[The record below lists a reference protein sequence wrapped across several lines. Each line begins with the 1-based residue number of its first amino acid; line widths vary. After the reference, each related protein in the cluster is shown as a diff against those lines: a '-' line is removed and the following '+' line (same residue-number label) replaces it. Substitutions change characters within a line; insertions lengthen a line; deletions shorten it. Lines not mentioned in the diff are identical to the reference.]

1 MRSLNRRKV
10 FLCIAAV
17 IFCMC
22 LVLAGLTL
30 RGYTHTVPITV
41 GPYRKTVF
49 ILLIF
54 FLAAALG
61 FAFHPADSKSVSGT
75 LLIGFSVFWFTGK
88 MLLTVRFP
96 ENALLPVMDQWMP
109 VPLAAFG
116 AGAALWADCFLPVR
130 ENALR
135 LNEKWQLVL
144 ALLLMVI
151 VLLPALEG
159 GFNWDDAFFSVEA
172 QAMRVSGESIFKRVW
187 QEIVDYA
194 RIGRINPF
202 ATFHFLVFYFIPDPR
217 AYRLLLFVLTLLNA
231 GLFYR
236 FLKLW
241 SGSGRT
247 ALLSLMIVPL
257 CFQLRMYH
265 DPLNSYY
272 GLMQVMFCELM
283 GALIFNLKWLKTG
296 KKGSLFLS
304 LLFFLMGLMSYEMF
318 FPFTIFFFITALSCE
333 KKLSAAI
340 RKVIPYVF
348 FAALIFSLSILLRT
362 NITEETAYNGTTF
375 GLNLPVILRTFAY
388 QSGAAFPLRYRTA
401 GYDAGIFGQ
410 TILWNEIFNTSLPVF
425 IKSIRWEDLLACLII
440 AVIFWKTPKEKIEF
454 SFWRLSFG
462 LLLWLLPG
470 LVISLSEKYQ
480 TVLRPGLPY
489 IPIYFSYFG
498 MGMTLY
504 EIIALMGKRFDTHI
518 LGVFFCGI
526 GCAMLLMEQQD
537 NRRVTDMLND
547 IFYYP
552 RKTGEAALQAGIL
565 GNTDGKTILS
575 AVPFSL
581 WEHGWDRE
589 PYQSKFYSLNAR
601 KLVNAVG
608 VMDFID
614 GYRETNDAW
623 VMPPGVELITYEG
636 KPDFGFARS
645 GRLRGTG
652 FDFESNEL
660 ANTMVTDVSYFLSS
674 DTPKGTALF
683 YKTKDGEWKFLD
695 VDNYG
700 WVLNKTEKGTLYKL
714 EEKNSVFFDTI
725 QIITK

>member
-1 MRSLNRRKV
+1 
-10 FLCIAAV
+10 
-17 IFCMC
+17 MC
-22 LVLAGLTL
+22 LILAGLTL
-30 RGYTHTVPITV
+30 RGYTHMVPIIV
-41 GPYRKTVF
+41 GPYRKTLF

-54 FLAAALG
+54 FLTAALG
-61 FAFHPADSKSVSGT
+61 FAFHSFEPKSVCGT
-75 LLIGFSVFWFTGK
+75 LLIGSSVLWFMGK
-88 MLLTVRFP
+88 MLLTARYP
-96 ENALLPVMDQWMP
+96 ENALLPLMDQWMP
-109 VPLAAFG
+109 IPVAAFG

-130 ENALR
+130 ENVLR
-135 LNEKWQLVL
+135 LSEKWQLL
-144 ALLLMVI
+144 FALLLMVI

-217 AYRLLLFVLTLLNA
+217 VYRFLLFVLTLLNA

-257 CFQLRMYH
+257 CFQFRMYH

-296 KKGSLFLS
+296 KKGSLFMS

-318 FPFTIFFFITALSCE
+318 FPFTVFFFITAFSCE
-333 KKLSAAI
+333 KKFSSAV
-340 RKVIPYVF
+340 RKVIPYVL
-348 FAALIFSLSILLRT
+348 FAALIFCLSILFRT

-375 GLNLPVILRTFAY
+375 GLDLPVILRTFAY

-401 GYDAGIFGQ
+401 GNDAGIFGQ
-410 TILWNEIFNTSLPVF
+410 TILWSEIFNTSLPAF
-425 IKSIRWEDLLACLII
+425 IRSIRWEDLMACLII
-440 AVIFWKTPKEKIEF
+440 AVILWKAPKEKKEF
-454 SFWRLSFG
+454 SVWRLMFG

-489 IPIYFSYFG
+489 IPVYFSYFG

-504 EIIALMGKRFDTHI
+504 EIIVLTGKRFDMRSFS
-518 LGVFFCGI
+518 VFLCGI
-526 GCAMLLMEQQD
+526 GCAVLLMEQQD
-537 NRRVTDMLND
+537 NRRVTEMLND

-565 GNTDGKTILS
+565 GNTAEKIVLS

-601 KLVNAVG
+601 KPVSAVG
-608 VMDFID
+608 AVDFID
-614 GYRETNDAW
+614 RYREGNDTW
-623 VMPPGVELITYEG
+623 VMPPGVELITYDG

-660 ANTMVTDVSYFLSS
+660 ANAMVTDVSYFISS
-674 DTPKGTALF
+674 DTPKGITLF

-700 WVLNKTEKGTLYKL
+700 WVINKTEKGTLYKL